1 MCSSCSSALHR
12 LPNTMI
18 SCNLLSVFLSTK
30 ATLTSCGQKNPVQ
43 QMFVLL
49 ICPLFQGPLLLE
61 LLQQMTGL
69 KISRVQTCNHFVCLI
84 KEHFNS
90 IWKKVQLPQ
99 EAKMQRSW
107 AKGKFQNP
115 KLSMVHLCRWHA
127 FSFTVPQLTWNA
139 QKAKKIPCPR

>member
-1 MCSSCSSALHR
+1 MKSFTWCSNHNLHYC
-12 LPNTMI
+12 LIVFKLFICCTPVPNTMI
-18 SCNLLSVFLSTK
+18 SCNLLSIFLSLNESMNTEK
-30 ATLTSCGQKNPVQ
+30 LQSEESCATTVCR
-43 QMFVLL
+43 FVSL
-49 ICPLFQGPLLLE
+49 ICPLFQGRLLLE

-69 KISRVQTCNHFVCLI
+69 KISRVQSYNHFVCLI

-115 KLSMVHLCRWHA
+115 ILSMIRVCTCA
-127 FSFTVPQLTWNA
+127 FL
-139 QKAKKIPCPR
+139 